1 MPWQRYVADVALE
14 INPETGLLVYSEVGL
29 TVPRQSGK
37 TTLILAL
44 AVHRA
49 LMCKERQRIV
59 YAAQTHKD
67 AVAKWEDDHVVALEA
82 SAFASLF
89 RVRRASGKQAIIWKH
104 NGSVH
109 GVTSNTEKAGHG
121 LTIDLAFIDEAF
133 AHVDDRLE
141 QAFRP
146 TMMTRPQPQLW
157 VVSTAGNPSSLYL
170 KSNVDAGRKRAE
182 DGITESAAYFEW
194 SALEDAD
201 PGDPRVWR
209 SCMPALCPDPVG
221 PGLECR
227 CSSEWRHTV
236 TEKAIADAYK
246 SLKQKQKLI
255 EFQRAYLNQWRT
267 KNVHVPV
274 IADTVWS
281 GLADVDSVAEDP
293 LAFAVDVTPERSKA
307 TIACA
312 GRRADGKWHAEV
324 VEHREGTGWLL
335 ARILQLNER
344 WNPAAWVLDPAGPA
358 GSLIPDLQK
367 KGIDPV
373 LVNGREMAQA
383 CGAIYDD
390 WCNDNFVHLDQV
402 ELNTAVSGAKWRPLG
417 DARAWHRKDSATDIS
432 PLVAVTLA
440 RHGIATYEP
449 EEDLMPWA
457 DWGGDD

>member
-14 INPETGLLVYSEVGL
+14 INPETGRLVYREVGL

-37 TTLILAL
+37 TTLILTL

-49 LMCKERQRIV
+49 LNGRERQRIV
-59 YAAQTHKD
+59 YAAQTRND
-67 AVAKWEDDHVVALEA
+67 ALKKWEDDHVVALEA
-82 SAFASLF
+82 SQFSPLF
-89 RVRRASGKQAIIWKH
+89 RVRRKTGNEAIIWK
-104 NGSVH
+104 NGSMH
-109 GVTSNTEKAGHG
+109 GITSNTEKAGHG
-121 LTIDLAFIDEAF
+121 PTIDLAFVDEAF
-133 AHVDDRLE
+133 AQVDDRLE
-141 QAFRP
+141 QAFKP
-146 TMMTRPQPQLW
+146 SMITRPQPQLW
-157 VVSTAGNPSSLYL
+157 VVSTAGKPDSAYL
-170 KSNVDAGRKRAE
+170 KAKVDAGRKRAE
-182 DGITESAAYFEW
+182 DGLTERAAYFEW
-194 SALEDAD
+194 SAPEDAD
-201 PGDPRVWR
+201 PGNRQVWHD
-209 SCMPALCPDPVG
+209 CMPALCPAPVG

-227 CSSEWRHTV
+227 CSPDWRHTI
-236 TEKAIADAYK
+236 TEVAVAADF
-246 SLKQKQKLI
+246 SNFQETNRLI

-307 TIACA
+307 TIASA
-312 GRRADGKWHAEV
+312 GRREDGKWHAEV
-324 VEHREGTGWLL
+324 VDHREGTGWLL
-335 ARILQLNER
+335 ARVLQLNAR
-344 WNPAAWVLDPAGPA
+344 WNPAAWVLDPSGPA

-367 KGIDPV
+367 NGIDPV

-390 WCNDNFVHLDQV
+390 WCNGNFVHLDQV

-449 EEDLMPWA
+449 EEDLIPWA
-457 DWGGDD
+457 EWG